1 MSTAQAMM
9 DSEVTSGIVRFGAMF
24 RDCRSSP
31 IVRRSSLAGGDF
43 GAGTDRW
50 LGCGAATAAARA
62 FSASGFSGA
71 LTREGIGR
79 LNLGGLAEFSEAG
92 ALAAPST
99 GAASADLAAASEAV
113 EPFASS
119 VAERAAVADFLGLTR
134 HSDPTPAGAR
144 RRRQDAAQL
153 QGANAPVINQMLH
166 PFQPQ

>member
-1 MSTAQAMM
+1 MI

-24 RDCRSSP
+24 RDWRSSP

-50 LGCGAATAAARA
+50 LGCVGGAAARA

-92 ALAAPST
+92 ALAASSAV
-99 GAASADLAAASEAV
+99 AASAGLAAGSEAV

-119 VAERAAVADFLGLTR
+119 VAERAAVAESWAL
-134 HSDPTPAGAR
+134 
-144 RRRQDAAQL
+144 
-153 QGANAPVINQMLH
+153 PVIVILLPPALAAVAKTPLNSKAQTR
-166 PFQPQ
+166 P

>member
-1 MSTAQAMM
+1 M
-9 DSEVTSGIVRFGAMF
+9 DSEVTSGIVRFGAML
-24 RDCRSSP
+24 RDWRSSP

-50 LGCGAATAAARA
+50 LGCGAARA
-62 FSASGFSGA
+62 GADRAVSASGFSGA

-92 ALAAPST
+92 ALAASSAV
-99 GAASADLAAASEAV
+99 AASADLAAASEAV

-119 VAERAAVADFLGLTR
+119 VAERAAVAEFLGLTR